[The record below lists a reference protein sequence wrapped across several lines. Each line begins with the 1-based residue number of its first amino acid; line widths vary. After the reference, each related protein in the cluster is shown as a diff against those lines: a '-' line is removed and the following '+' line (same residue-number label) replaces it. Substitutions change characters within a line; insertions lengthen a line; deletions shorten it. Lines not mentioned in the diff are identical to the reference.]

1 MIQIIANVIRIPN
14 GNPQKSIPETNNKA
28 QFQQI
33 DYLF

>member
-1 MIQIIANVIRIPN
+1 MIQIKTNVFRILN